1 MTACITTV
9 TFQGI
14 DVIEVEVQVS
24 ITTGLP
30 ALKNVVTVG
39 GYKLFY

>member
-1 MTACITTV
+1 MTARITTV

-30 ALKNVVTVG
+30 ALKNVGTVG
-39 GYKLFY
+39 GYKN

>member
-1 MTACITTV
+1 MTARISTV

-30 ALKNVVTVG
+30 ALKNVGIVG
-39 GYKLFY
+39 GYKLSN